1 MSTIK
6 VNSIEPANAGSED
19 YFLARAWVN
28 FNGSGTVSIRDSG
41 NVSSITDNGTSD
53 FTTNFTNSFA
63 AASYAISGTARD
75 YPTYSSG
82 VVFGLRGASTATLAS
97 VYQTGSARCGAV
109 STADGLRDSDA
120 CSLMVV
126 E

>member
-6 VNSIEPANAGSED
+6 VDTIQDTSGNEQFTAK
-19 YFLARAWVN
+19 AWVN
-28 FNGSGTVSIRDSG
+28 FNGSGTVAIRDSG
-41 NVSSITDNGTSD
+41 NVSSITDNGTAD

-120 CSLMVV
+120 CSLMVM